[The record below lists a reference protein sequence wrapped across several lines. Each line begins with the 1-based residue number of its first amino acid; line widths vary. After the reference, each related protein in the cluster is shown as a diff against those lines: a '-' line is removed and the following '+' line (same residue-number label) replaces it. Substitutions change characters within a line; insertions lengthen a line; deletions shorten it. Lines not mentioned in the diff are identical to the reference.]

1 MSSNSLLAAHQ
12 LAHALLGMVTA
23 NLTPA
28 LADRTLPGACI
39 GSISPILAHAAFGED
54 LTVNQT
60 LRGGLTILECH
71 GWAASTG
78 IPGPSA
84 AMTPEWLAASF
95 DVDQLRSYASAVFAN
110 TERYLADPPAADFE
124 KLVTS
129 PIGTHVTGEE
139 LLTSFNL
146 IHVMLHAGEI
156 AALKGV
162 QGVPGGLPL

>member
-1 MSSNSLLAAHQ
+1 MSSSLLAAHQ
-12 LAHALLGMVTA
+12 LAHTLFGMVTA
-23 NLTPA
+23 DLSPT
-28 LADRTLPGACI
+28 LADHTLPDACI
-39 GSISPILAHAAFGED
+39 SRISPILAHAAFGED

-60 LRGGLTILECH
+60 LRGGLTILECD

-95 DVDQLRSYASAVFAN
+95 DVDQLRSYASAVFGN
-110 TERYLADPPAADFE
+110 TERYLADPPGDDLR

-129 PIGTHVTGEE
+129 PIGTEVTGEE

-146 IHVMLHAGEI
+146 VHLMLHTGEI

-162 QGVPGGLPL
+162 QGVPGGLPF